1 MLIGGVHQKLH
12 LMRMVKMLPRTLFT
26 KEGTAVKHK
35 SFEVLRRHDVKEQT
49 GCMSFFMAFLPND
62 HI

>member
-1 MLIGGVHQKLH
+1 
-12 LMRMVKMLPRTLFT
+12 MRMMKMLLRTLFT

-49 GCMSFFMAFLPND
+49 GCATQVQMTLMGPQSHPGLCS
-62 HI
+62 I